1 MNASETMRS
10 FARNIYCSEPP
21 IIPDKISSKSDLRVN
36 QTDIP
41 FNPEWEVLNR
51 DSLGNIL
58 IMQSIRKD
66 TRGWDWTKVYHV
78 APPCLCTPDLARIIC
93 TTLNPQPRN
102 PKFKMGSEVAELKK
116 IVESL
121 SKEVTRL
128 AGKLLVSST
137 KTLKCWCFLRRSGDQ
152 ETPLQVW
159 ILFG

>member
-1 MNASETMRS
+1 MWVSLGILFVPSRKFIS
-10 FARNIYCSEPP
+10 
-21 IIPDKISSKSDLRVN
+21 DKISSESDLRVN
-36 QTDIP
+36 QTDISI
-41 FNPEWEVLNR
+41 NPEWEVLIR
-51 DSLGNIL
+51 EFLGIIL
-58 IMQSIRKD
+58 TMQSIRKD
-66 TRGWDWTKVYHV
+66 TCAWDWTTVYHI

-102 PKFKMGSEVAELKK
+102 PNFKMGSEVAELKK

-152 ETPLQVW
+152 ETPLQIW